1 MAEED
6 EDEFV
11 GIVTGMGHENGSEED
26 KESEEESLCDEEIPI
41 GERPAMSISNPDVV
55 VQVEFE
61 EFYLS
66 ETRFEFTQ
74 SLLYLLG
81 GDVDDLK
88 RTFCSHVYYVHR
100 FNILK
105 RQFQMMLW
113 VLEAVP
119 PELIEEV
126 P

>member
-11 GIVTGMGHENGSEED
+11 GIVTGMGHESGSEED

-88 RTFCSHVYYVHR
+88 RTFCSHTCLLRPSIQYSEDTFR
-100 FNILK
+100 
-105 RQFQMMLW
+105 
-113 VLEAVP
+113 
-119 PELIEEV
+119 
-126 P
+126 